1 MDFTELLGP
10 IENSTPTHS
19 QRAVLWGPEILLMD
33 SVELF
38 LKAATWEV
46 IKLSSECGVDH
57 LLQRVNAVKPMV
69 VILCQ
74 ERDSNDFAL
83 LMRLARLQF
92 CSKVVV
98 VSLESNLVQIYGRQN
113 LIMNDVS
120 DLLSVVDHE
129 YFPNIKP
136 TEEVQATKQKL

>member
-1 MDFTELLGP
+1 MDFNELLGP
-10 IENSTPTHS
+10 IENSTPSHS
-19 QRAVLWGPEILLMD
+19 RRAVLWGPEILLMD

-38 LKAATWEV
+38 LKAAAWEV

-57 LLQRVNAVKPMV
+57 LIQRVNAVRPMV

-83 LMRLARLQF
+83 LMQLARVQF

-113 LIMNDVS
+113 LIMNEVS

-129 YFPNIKP
+129 YFSNIKP
-136 TEEVQATKQKL
+136 KEEVPAHR

>member
-1 MDFTELLGP
+1 MNFNELLGP
-10 IENSTPTHS
+10 IENSTPPHL

-38 LKAATWEV
+38 LKAAAWEV

-57 LLQRVNAVKPMV
+57 LIQRVNAVKPRV

-74 ERDSNDFAL
+74 ERDSNDFTL
-83 LMRLARLQF
+83 LMQLAQIQV

-98 VSLESNLVQIYGRQN
+98 VSQESNLVQVYGREK

-129 YFPNIKP
+129 YFPNKQP
-136 TEEVQATKQKL
+136 NKEAQDTK